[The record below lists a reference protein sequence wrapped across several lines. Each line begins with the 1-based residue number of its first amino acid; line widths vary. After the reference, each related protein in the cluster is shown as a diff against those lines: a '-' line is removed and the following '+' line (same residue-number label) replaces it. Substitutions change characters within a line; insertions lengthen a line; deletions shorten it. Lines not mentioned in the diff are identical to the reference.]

1 VIDSSVTW
9 YRHLGR
15 RCRRAR
21 LVSRLDSIGGVDGF
35 GESARSFGERE
46 GGLEGYLSEGD
57 SGRRAGNSIKL
68 PLQSGPG
75 GNMPAPKS
83 RQGGPAAAGA
93 SLMHINPPAV
103 ERKVKFEVRI
113 ARRSP
118 DVAATPRAHWESA

>member
-1 VIDSSVTW
+1 M
-9 YRHLGR
+9 
-15 RCRRAR
+15 
-21 LVSRLDSIGGVDGF
+21 DGF

-57 SGRRAGNSIKL
+57 SGRRAGNSIKF
-68 PLQSGPG
+68 PLQSPPRLDRVLTGSGPG

-93 SLMHINPPAV
+93 SLKHINPPAV